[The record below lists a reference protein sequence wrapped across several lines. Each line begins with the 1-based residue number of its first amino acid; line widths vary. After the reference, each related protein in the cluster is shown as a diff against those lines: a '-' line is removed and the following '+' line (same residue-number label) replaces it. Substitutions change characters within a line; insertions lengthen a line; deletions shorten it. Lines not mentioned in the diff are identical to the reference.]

1 MVARLARVPREHRRA
16 SFAALVAM
24 VVLIASL
31 RVLTAEGDLRDAD
44 VVLRAGAGVTVTPPG
59 GVARPAVDGESLP
72 RDAVVTTGP
81 GSTATLDVRDRLVLL
96 APETTVAVPDGA
108 ITDLRRGSVLVD
120 RRKGP
125 GLTLRA
131 GALVLDEIEEG
142 AVRVD
147 RGFSTRVSVY
157 SGGARA
163 TTSDRRLGVP
173 RLHQAAVA
181 GRALPDRPTPLR
193 LMGDDWE
200 SLVIPAVTAA
210 DAELSQIARGIDRD
224 VRLTD
229 SSRVEVLPAV
239 YRGALTELPSGAAR
253 SEALLPV
260 AIGLAVD
267 STRVPR
273 ARQLRGEGGSW
284 GVVAALVGA
293 RTASVSARLAQLL
306 AEPGEQAAVGAPVA
320 GAPASSDTGVPGS
333 PPVGSPSP
341 SARPS
346 GPRPSG
352 SPAASASPSPSP
364 SSSDVVDTIRE
375 LIPSETPS
383 ATPVIVLS
391 TRALSSPAPTA
402 PGVATSPPLVT
413 VNTSGIAGVLKALL
427 G

>member
-1 MVARLARVPREHRRA
+1 
-16 SFAALVAM
+16 
-24 VVLIASL
+24 
-31 RVLTAEGDLRDAD
+31 
-44 VVLRAGAGVTVTPPG
+44 
-59 GVARPAVDGESLP
+59 
-72 RDAVVTTGP
+72 
-81 GSTATLDVRDRLVLL
+81 
-96 APETTVAVPDGA
+96 
-108 ITDLRRGSVLVD
+108 
-120 RRKGP
+120 
-125 GLTLRA
+125 LRA

-163 TTSDRRLGVP
+163 TTSDRRLDVP

-193 LMGDDWE
+193 LTGDDWE

-229 SSRVEVLPAV
+229 SSRVQVLPAV

-306 AEPGEQAAVGAPVA
+306 AEPGEQAALAPVA
-320 GAPASSDTGVPGS
+320 EAPASSGVGGPD
-333 PPVGSPSP
+333 PQPAGSPSP
-341 SARPS
+341 SPRPN

-352 SPAASASPSPSP
+352 SQAPSASPSPSP
-364 SSSDVVDTIRE
+364 SSSDVVDTIRD
-375 LIPSETPS
+375 LISSATPS
-383 ATPVIVLS
+383 ASPLVVLS
-391 TRALSSPAPTA
+391 TRALSSAPPKA
-402 PGVATSPPLVT
+402 PGVATSTALV
-413 VNTSGIAGVLKALL
+413 NSDTSGLAGILRALL